1 MTVQLQV
8 RDGAGAQRL
17 KWPRPIVAPN
27 VSNVLYPSRQI
38 AVFSFILFV
47 RKNALSHC
55 TFFAIIYDYEVKQ
68 HDAAWRIRW
77 KFDWF
82 SLYALLFENM
92 TTLSQNQKYRTY
104 ALSSEEHRATSTCT
118 ENFVKFIWFLRYASG
133 QTFTQTYRR
142 AYCNT
147 STPPEGGWSR
157 HKISVAGGRRKKS
170 YSLQTVVL

>member
-1 MTVQLQV
+1 M
-8 RDGAGAQRL
+8 RC
-17 KWPRPIVAPN
+17 PIAHFLPLYTTMK
-27 VSNVLYPSRQI
+27 SNSTMPPGEYVGNLTGFLYMPS
-38 AVFSFILFV
+38 
-47 RKNALSHC
+47 
-55 TFFAIIYDYEVKQ
+55 YVKT
-68 HDAAWRIRW
+68 WRRYP
-77 KFDWF
+77 KTR
-82 SLYALLFENM
+82 STELN
-92 TTLSQNQKYRTY
+92 
-104 ALSSEEHRATSTCT
+104 ALSSEEDRATSTCT